1 MFILKKLFVLLL
13 LTLFFNSCTLNKI
26 DKVHG
31 VSNLKNK
38 IKIIKINETNKN
50 DIIKLLGPVIIK
62 DEEEMRW
69 SYFEVRETKTKYGKK
84 DIYINDYTEIFFNKY
99 GIVKKI
105 EIYDLA
111 SMNKIKFTNKKTESL
126 AVRDTFSKNLLNSTR
141 KRMENARK
149 KFDK

>member
-1 MFILKKLFVLLL
+1 
-13 LTLFFNSCTLNKI
+13 
-26 DKVHG
+26 
-31 VSNLKNK
+31 
-38 IKIIKINETNKN
+38 
-50 DIIKLLGPVIIK
+50 
-62 DEEEMRW
+62 MRW